1 MHILERYR
9 ISVEVK
15 GVVAAGDQGNE
26 ATGTGQQLI
35 GTGANGCEAELRQ
48 EPQW

>member
-15 GVVAAGDQGNE
+15 VMVDCGRQGSRAAGR
-26 ATGTGQQLI
+26 AQQLI